1 MGAMSLL
8 SVTTISQY
16 MLFGGIVLALFGWF
30 EKKEKLCY
38 AGQVILLLS
47 GVFAVWVLLSN
58 TISIDGTNG
67 AANSKETKILG
78 FLKMLPWF
86 AVLNCISLLLG
97 ILKVRYYKTSLF
109 IVILAALGLFFVV
122 FNLQQIPA
130 TPR

>member
-1 MGAMSLL
+1 MSLL

-38 AGQVILLLS
+38 AGQIVLLLS
-47 GVFAVWVLLSN
+47 GVFAVWVLLSDS
-58 TISIDGTNG
+58 ISLEGTNG
-67 AANSKETKILG
+67 AVNSKEARVLS

-86 AVLNCISLLLG
+86 AALNCISLLLG
-97 ILKVRYYKTSLF
+97 ILKVKYYKTSLF

-122 FNLQQIPA
+122 FNLQQMSP